1 MNEGKH
7 LMKHYRNT
15 TTTLAL
21 LGSLALS
28 APAFAQAHQQEAP
41 ARHYQVAAGPL
52 GTALSAFAA
61 DAGVS
66 ISGASTLY
74 AGLRSQGLHG
84 SYSVAGGFARLL
96 DGSGLVAVDQG
107 GGHYAVRRL
116 PSAADAATLP
126 GIAVRAMAERG
137 TSTEGSNSYTTPATA
152 SATGLV
158 LSLRDTP
165 QSVSVITRQRMD
177 DQDLLTVRDVLRN
190 TPGIAVNQF
199 DTE

>member
-21 LGSLALS
+21 LGSLALA
-28 APAFAQAHQQEAP
+28 APAFAQQRQEAP
-41 ARHYQVAAGPL
+41 ARHYQVAPGPL

-96 DGSGLVAVDQG
+96 DGSGLLAVDQG
-107 GGHYAVRRL
+107 GGNYAVRKL
-116 PSAADAATLP
+116 PSAAEATTLP
-126 GIAVRAMAERG
+126 GIAVRA
-137 TSTEGSNSYTTPATA
+137 TA
-152 SATGLV
+152 AGGYRSG
-158 LSLRDTP
+158 P
-165 QSVSVITRQRMD
+165 HKI
-177 DQDLLTVRDVLRN
+177 
-190 TPGIAVNQF
+190 F
-199 DTE
+199 